1 MTSNMISPVMKNVAI
16 IMVVFI
22 LGTMQALVHAETGD
36 GFGRLF
42 SRPNER
48 SNLDVLRQNQK
59 LKVAAPQPVDTGSEA
74 PAPVALPDPITLQG
88 YVKRS
93 DGSSTVWINNQ
104 PVQEGSTVDN
114 VNIGRLNENAKQ
126 GTLDVKIPANGKHI
140 RLKAGQIYEP
150 ETNQIKELRIQ
161 EKERQLDLETTGVI
175 DGHDSPT
182 KP

>member
-1 MTSNMISPVMKNVAI
+1 MIKNTIVI
-16 IMVVFI
+16 VVS
-22 LGTMQALVHAETGD
+22 LVFSVTHAQLYAEGVD
-36 GFGRLF
+36 DFGRLF

-48 SNLDVLRQNQK
+48 SKLDVMRQNQK
-59 LKVAAPQPVDTGSEA
+59 LKVIAPEPVDNGTEE
-74 PAPVALPDPITLQG
+74 PAPVTLPDPITLQG

-104 PVQEGSTVDN
+104 PVQEGSTVNN

-161 EKERQLDLETTGVI
+161 EKEKQLNKEDAGVI
-175 DGHDSPT
+175 GSAEPITDSAN
-182 KP
+182 